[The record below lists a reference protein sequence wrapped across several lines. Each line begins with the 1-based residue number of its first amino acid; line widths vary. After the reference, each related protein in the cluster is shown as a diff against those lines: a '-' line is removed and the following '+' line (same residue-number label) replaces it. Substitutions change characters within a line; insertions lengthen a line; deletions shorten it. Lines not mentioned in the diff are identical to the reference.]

1 MASISSLRISG
12 VDYDIV
18 AKSAMAAPSVELTA
32 GADLKIANNIISV
45 NTDGT
50 VGNSA
55 DMSFVAGSGTYA
67 SGVGAIAL
75 GHRTVASG
83 IGSHAEGE
91 YTCVVGNYSH
101 AEGYSALASGNQ
113 SHAEGMSTSA
123 VGDCSHAGG
132 SGTLASGNWTFSF
145 GENSIAR
152 ENNSISLGQENSSF
166 AKWSFTE
173 GAKNLASGIISH
185 VEGYQNSAF
194 GQAAHAEGYL
204 TVASGNASHTEG
216 ADTHANGSN
225 SHAEGG
231 STHANGD
238 VTHAEGYNTSAVGS
252 ASHTEGGSTSAV
264 GYASHAEGN
273 YTSAIGDYSHAGGSY
288 TIASGIC
295 SYTVGHYTKSYA
307 DNSHVANFNNIAV
320 GEATYANNVLDTSR
334 ITNNLTSWSAA
345 ATTMPASFSSENY
358 FHLYNSNVNTA
369 EFAPYYGAMTVFG
382 MNNTAMGR
390 ATMAIGYGNAA
401 ITPYSFVA
409 GKGNYTTEY
418 GQTVVGCWRAT
429 TGIPSARFI
438 VGGGSSN
445 TSRKNLLEVAD
456 NKIYTPCDVYI
467 SGDVTSNNHY
477 VNGSISA
484 IDSRPQMTLQ
494 YTGQLNAEICY
505 SSTNPKL
512 YFSGENGSDVAQGAL
527 VFTYYNTPKRFD
539 TQLQRYNG
547 VGGWFGF
554 SVKDGNDGAVGVV
567 ADLYSATSG
576 VFTSLNGNSTV
587 SLISS
592 AKNGNA
598 ASARLLNALTGA
610 NDLASLSIT
619 TAFKTFNNGFTLP
632 TGKIASVS
640 VMCNLIGNQSANAN
654 PATFRFNLYSGT
666 TSATRMT
673 SNYDMQIRLPSA
685 DKRIL
690 PYTYTC
696 YIKNNG
702 TSNITV
708 KFGAQIISDYGVGT
722 VTSLQTRMNYMI
734 I

>member
-55 DMSFVAGSGTYA
+55 QMSFVAGSGTYA
-67 SGVGAIAL
+67 SGVGAAAFGWKTSAL
-75 GHRTVASG
+75 KNYSFAEGNFTKASG
-83 IGSHAEGE
+83 NGSHAEGNSTLTIGNFSHAE
-91 YTCVVGNYSH
+91 GGNVSAVGNESHAEGQETLASGVGAHAEGRNTLAGSITGDASFTNFTTASH
-101 AEGYSALASGNQ
+101 AEGYGSSALHDASH
-113 SHAEGMSTSA
+113 SEGFY
-123 VGDCSHAGG
+123 
-132 SGTLASGNWTFSF
+132 TLAS
-145 GENSIAR
+145 
-152 ENNSISLGQENSSF
+152 
-166 AKWSFTE
+166 
-173 GAKNLASGIISH
+173 
-185 VEGYQNSAF
+185 
-194 GQAAHAEGYL
+194 
-204 TVASGNASHTEG
+204 
-216 ADTHANGSN
+216 GSN
-225 SHAEGG
+225 SHAEG
-231 STHANGD
+231 NGTSAF
-238 VTHAEGYNTSAVGS
+238 VEASHAEGFETNAFWEASHAEGSGTSAVGDY
-252 ASHTEGGSTSAV
+252 SHTEGAITRTS
-264 GYASHAEGN
+264 GIASHAEGN
-273 YTSAIGDYSHAGGSY
+273 YTSAIGNYSHAAGSY

-295 SYTVGHYTKSYA
+295 SYTVGHYTKSYS
-307 DNSHVANFNNIAV
+307 DNSLVANFNNIAV
-320 GEATYANNVLDTSR
+320 GEATYANNVLNTSR

-429 TGIPSARFI
+429 TRIPSARFI

-445 TSRKNLLEVAD
+445 TSRKNLLEVSD
-456 NKIYTPCDVYI
+456 SKIYTPCVVNID
-467 SGDVTSNNHY
+467 GDITSNNHY

-484 IDSRPQMTLQ
+484 IASRPQMTLQ

-539 TQLQRYNG
+539 TQLQSYNG

-702 TSNITV
+702 PSNITV